1 MATLIVRSPLDGWS
15 TPLAE
20 VPDPVFA
27 GRMLG
32 DGLAI
37 DPTSA
42 TLCAPCD
49 AQVVSIA
56 AARHALTIRTTA
68 GVEILLHIG
77 LDTVQAG
84 GRGFELHVREGAR
97 VHAGDRLLSFDL
109 DALASE
115 AKSLL
120 TPVVVME
127 RAGVTIV
134 SRRVNDR
141 LRVGDVLMELE
152 AGAAAGAASAGS
164 SGAAASRRLVVS
176 FAHGIHARPAALLAR
191 SIAGFSAGVELH
203 LRGRRVNARSSVAL
217 MGLGAH
223 QGDEVTLCATGPDA
237 AAAIAA
243 FEAALAGAPES
254 PPAMPVS
261 RRAATAPVVPIA
273 AGDAG
278 GDRLIRAVIASRGIA
293 VGRAAR
299 LAAAGT
305 AVEESGTGLAR
316 EAGELARARAAVKS
330 RVERLAAASD
340 GTLREV
346 LEAHVSF
353 IEDVGLAASAESWI
367 GRGKSAGYAWRRAV
381 DEAIAQLHGIGDA
394 RIRERIDDLQ
404 DIAAQVLRELAGEMS
419 AHTLPAGAIVLAD
432 ELLPSQ
438 FAAIAGEG
446 IAGLCLAGGGPTSH
460 VAILAAAMG
469 MPMLVAA
476 GTRILALPDGADLVL
491 DAERGVLITDPV
503 PAELAAARAAQAAR
517 GAVALESGPAST
529 EDDCF
534 TADGRRIEVFANI
547 GSLDE
552 ARRAA
557 EQGAEGCGLLRTE
570 FLFLDRDAP
579 PDEALQAAQYQRIAE
594 AFAGR
599 PVVVRTLDAGGDKP
613 IRYLQLPRED
623 NPALGLRGVRA
634 SLSRP
639 ELLRVQLRAIA
650 AVTPPGPCRVML
662 PMVTGVDEIRAVR
675 QMLDDACRERG
686 RDANLPLGIMIET
699 PAAALIADG
708 LAQEADFLS
717 IGTNDLTQYTLAMD
731 RGNPALAA
739 RLDGLHP
746 AVLSLVAATV
756 QAARKHGRHVSVCGG
771 LAADPAAVPV
781 LVGLGVQGLSVV
793 PSAIRGL
800 KASIGRLSSDACRV
814 LAERALAQE
823 SAAAVR
829 ALAAPLVG

>member
-1 MATLIVRSPLDGWS
+1 MAKLIVRSPLDGWS

-20 VPDPVFA
+20 VPDPAFA

-49 AQVVSIA
+49 AEVVSVA
-56 AARHALTIRTTA
+56 AARHALTIRAAA

-77 LDTVQAG
+77 LDTVKAG
-84 GRGFELHVREGAR
+84 GRGFELRVREGAR
-97 VHAGDRLLSFDL
+97 VRAGDRLLSFDL
-109 DALASE
+109 DALARE

-127 RAGVTIV
+127 RAGVNIV
-134 SRRVNDR
+134 SRRVNEQ
-141 LRVGDVLMELE
+141 LRVGDVLMEIE
-152 AGAAAGAASAGS
+152 AGEAASAASAES
-164 SGAAASRRLVVS
+164 SGAAASRRLVVG
-176 FAHGIHARPAALLAR
+176 FADGIHARPAALLAR
-191 SIAGFSAGVELH
+191 SIAGFSAGVELQ

-223 QGDEVTLCATGPDA
+223 QGDEVMLCATGPDA

-243 FEAALAGAPES
+243 FEAALAGALES
-254 PPAMPVS
+254 PPAAPVP
-261 RRAATAPVVPIA
+261 RRAAAAVAPVA
-273 AGDAG
+273 AGDADS
-278 GDRLIRAVIASRGIA
+278 DRLIRAVIASRGIA

-299 LAAAGT
+299 LAASGT

-316 EAGELARARAAVKS
+316 EAGELERARAAVKS

-340 GTLREV
+340 GAMREV
-346 LEAHVSF
+346 LEAHVAF
-353 IEDVGLAASAESWI
+353 IDDVGLAASAESWI

-404 DIAAQVLRELAGEMS
+404 DIAAQVLRELAGEKS

-476 GTRILALPDGADLVL
+476 GTRIFSLPDGADLVL
-491 DAERGVLITDPV
+491 DAERGVLIADPV
-503 PAELAAARAAQAAR
+503 AAELAAARAAQAAR
-517 GAVALESGPAST
+517 GAPREVDPAGT
-529 EDDCF
+529 AGDCF
-534 TADGRRIEVFANI
+534 TADGRRIEVFANV

-579 PDEALQAAQYQRIAE
+579 PDEALQGAQYQRIAE

-634 SLSRP
+634 SLSWP

-675 QMLDDACRERG
+675 RMLVDACRERG

-699 PAAALIADG
+699 PAAALIADR

-746 AVLSLVAATV
+746 SVLNLVAATV
-756 QAARKHGRHVSVCGG
+756 QAARRHGRHVSVCGG

-800 KASIGRLSSDACRV
+800 KASIGRLSSDACRA